1 MSIAEKKNQVWFG
14 MKVTPEQKQRIKKLA
29 EQKGTSAKQ
38 VIIGLVDKALG
49 EEPLDAP
56 AGSFLD
62 GIEDIVGSVEG
73 PADLSA
79 NPRYME
85 GFGG

>member
-1 MSIAEKKNQVWFG
+1 MSTTAKKSQVWFG
-14 MKVTPEQKQRIKKLA
+14 MKVTAEQKRKIKKLA

-38 VIIGLVDKALG
+38 AIMSLVDAALG
-49 EEPLDAP
+49 AELLDIP

-62 GIEDIVGSVEG
+62 GIEDIVGSIEG
-73 PADLSA
+73 PADLSS

-85 GFGG
+85 GFGK